1 MGNELSTTTTPAKGL
16 ALQSFDDAFRFAT
29 MVAKSDFAPK
39 DFRGKPESC
48 LLAIQHGSEVGLS
61 PMQSLQSI
69 AVINGRPTIWGDAA
83 LALVQSSPVCE
94 YVREF
99 VEGDGDAMVAVC
111 EAKRRGYPAPTVSRF
126 SMADAKRAGLLGKAG
141 PWAQYPARMLALRAR
156 GFALRNAFAD
166 ALRGLI
172 TAEEAQDYP
181 TPATTIE
188 PARQAVHQPEI
199 RTTPDDVADVR
210 AGRVVLNPKTK
221 PDASLDVAA
230 RARLAIGSAAS
241 VEKLDDMRR
250 LIDQRLADRALT
262 ADQHRELVGMTLERA
277 EILTAGDENDGD
289 TEHFDAAE
297 VQAESRA

>member
-1 MGNELSTTTTPAKGL
+1 
-16 ALQSFDDAFRFAT
+16 
-29 MVAKSDFAPK
+29 
-39 DFRGKPESC
+39 
-48 LLAIQHGSEVGLS
+48 
-61 PMQSLQSI
+61 MQSLQSI

-94 YVREF
+94 YVREYT
-99 VEGDGDAMVAVC
+99 EGDGDSLTAVC
-111 EAKRRGYPAPTVSRF
+111 EVQRRGYPQPTVARF
-126 SMADAKRAGLLGKAG
+126 SVADAKTAKLWGKRG
-141 PWAQYPARMLALRAR
+141 RDGQDTPWVTHPKRMLELRAR

-297 VQAESRA
+297 IAAEARA